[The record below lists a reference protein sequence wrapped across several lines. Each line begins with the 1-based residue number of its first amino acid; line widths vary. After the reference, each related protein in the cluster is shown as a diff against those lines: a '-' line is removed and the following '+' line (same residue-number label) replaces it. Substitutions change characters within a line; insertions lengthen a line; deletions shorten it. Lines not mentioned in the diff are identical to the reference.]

1 MALPGSLLD
10 SVLKY
15 RKQRQQPGG
24 PGVPRYAGQCD
35 FARPVT
41 RVPGG
46 GRGSTSGGSIPTPEV
61 YMGDLPQDYLPHP
74 GFMEIPE
81 PDYEPYEGPFV
92 QASLTPA
99 PPGFGGMPPV
109 VEPSEVEY
117 EDSLMP
123 DELFGHLMRE
133 SSDLEELTRRLVGAL
148 DQGPTLPPPV
158 TDVNRSLGDLYAG
171 MGPQDFFEQ
180 QMQAFESQFR
190 QFETM
195 QFGQGAQMEEVFR
208 AQEALF
214 DLSNLGGLLAEPA
227 MPGPQSLDDIV
238 EAYDLTP
245 EAPPPGYGPDAPGY
259 DDCLMTPE
267 LFGELMHEAATD
279 MMPQE
284 AAPVPYD
291 IGMMPG
297 GMYGEPMPDDMM
309 EPEMM
314 DPDMM
319 PGPMGPGFGP
329 EPPPGP

>member
-1 MALPGSLLD
+1 MSIPGSLLD
-10 SVLKY
+10 GVLKY
-15 RKQRQQPGG
+15 RKQKQRPGG
-24 PGVPRYAGQCD
+24 PGAPRYAGQCD

-46 GRGSTSGGSIPTPEV
+46 GRSALSGGPVPRPEV
-61 YMGDLPQDYLPHP
+61 YMGDLSEDYVPHV

-81 PDYEPYEGPFV
+81 SDYEPYEAPFV
-92 QASLTPA
+92 PAPLGPA
-99 PPGFGGMPPV
+99 PPGFGGVRPV
-109 VEPSEVEY
+109 VEPPEVEY
-117 EDSLMP
+117 EDSLMT

-133 SSDLEELTRRLVGAL
+133 SSDLEELTRRLVGSL
-148 DQGPTLPPPV
+148 DRGATLPPPV
-158 TDVNRSLGDLYAG
+158 ADINGPQGDIYTG
-171 MGPQDFFEQ
+171 MDPQDFFEQ

-227 MPGPQSLDDIV
+227 LPGPQSLDDIIG
-238 EAYDLTP
+238 AYDLTP
-245 EAPPPGYGPDAPGY
+245 ETPMAGYGPDVPAY

-279 MMPQE
+279 MMPPE

-309 EPEMM
+309 